1 VELGTV
7 SVNAVLGKP
16 GAGMSFV
23 PNKILQDFAKNHPDA
38 VSETVI
44 DAVAPHPIIWVLDF
58 HLVQGPAHGF
68 PVEIED

>member
-16 GAGMSFV
+16 GVGMNFV

-44 DAVAPHPIIWVLDF
+44 DKSESFRNH
-58 HLVQGPAHGF
+58 
-68 PVEIED
+68 E